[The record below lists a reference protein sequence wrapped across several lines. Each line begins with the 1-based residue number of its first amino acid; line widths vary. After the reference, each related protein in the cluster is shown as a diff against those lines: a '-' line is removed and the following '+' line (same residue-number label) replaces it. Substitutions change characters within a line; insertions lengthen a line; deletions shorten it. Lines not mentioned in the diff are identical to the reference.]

1 MRDGNLKMEL
11 PRARLTGWNGFA
23 FSSKSRNNTQYTIT
37 PIRAPQ
43 SCRLVYTIYRLTS
56 YDCKR
61 KDLRVFLALG
71 FEGR

>member
-1 MRDGNLKMEL
+1 MRDGNLMMEL
-11 PRARLTGWNGFA
+11 ARARLTGWNGFA

-37 PIRAPQ
+37 PIPAPQ
-43 SCRLVYTIYRLTS
+43 SCRSVYIVCRLTS

-61 KDLRVFLALG
+61 KDLRVFLALV